1 MFIDRIVLTQKS
13 NQLLKKLWKT
23 LNIIFQKPMCILDL
37 LCEKYFLRVYNI
49 ICSNLLAFSDKVI
62 RIIPG
67 DSNELDFL
75 SSLEGKQELEV
86 R

>member
-1 MFIDRIVLTQKS
+1 MFIDRNVLTQKS
-13 NQLLKKLWKT
+13 NQLLK
-23 LNIIFQKPMCILDL
+23 IEKPMCILDL

>member
-1 MFIDRIVLTQKS
+1 MLFSKNRCVYLISFVK
-13 NQLLKKLWKT
+13 
-23 LNIIFQKPMCILDL
+23 NIFS
-37 LCEKYFLRVYNI
+37 VYNI
-49 ICSNLLAFSDKVI
+49 ICSNLLAFSEKVI

>member
-1 MFIDRIVLTQKS
+1 
-13 NQLLKKLWKT
+13 
-23 LNIIFQKPMCILDL
+23 MCILDL